1 MTRFEQ
7 VKIAIE
13 SLPARDMDR
22 LRKWL
27 ADKDWEKWD
36 RELERDVKAGKLDF
50 LAAEARE
57 EKKRGHLGDP
67 GPGRRRRL
75 HLGLDRKT

>member
-1 MTRFEQ
+1 MTRLEQ
-7 VKIAIE
+7 VKSAIE
-13 SLPARDMDR
+13 SLPDRDLNR

-36 RELERDVKAGKLDF
+36 RELERDVAAGKLDF

-57 EKKRGHLGDP
+57 EKKRGHLGN
-67 GPGRRRRL
+67 L
-75 HLGLDRKT
+75 